1 MDRPATG
8 NSQIDAGHDR
18 LLALLEKLRYN
29 PPDVAA
35 VIRELGERL
44 DEHFREEEAL
54 MKSARYRGAK
64 AHVAEHQ
71 ALLALLT
78 EELAD
83 AVGKAVEYEGVL
95 QAVDRSRQV
104 FMDHILGLDN
114 SLALYLVRKAMRA
127 EGGPS
132 RKKPPRKAPK
142 AKPKRPS
149 KV

>member
-29 PPDVAA
+29 PPNVAA
-35 VIRELGERL
+35 VIQELGERL
-44 DEHFREEEAL
+44 GEHFQEEEAL
-54 MKSARYRGAK
+54 MKSAGYRGAK
-64 AHVAEHQ
+64 AHAAEHQ

-78 EELAD
+78 EELAVE
-83 AVGKAVEYEGVL
+83 VGKADDYEGVL

-104 FMDHILGLDN
+104 FMDHILGLDHT
-114 SLALYLVRKAMRA
+114 LALYLVRKAMRA
-127 EGGPS
+127 DGGPS

-142 AKPKRPS
+142 ARPKRPS

>member
-1 MDRPATG
+1 MDLPASG

-35 VIRELGERL
+35 VIQELGERL

-54 MKSARYRGAK
+54 MKSARYRGAN
-64 AHVAEHQ
+64 AHAAEHQ

-78 EELAD
+78 EELPD
-83 AVGKAVEYEGVL
+83 AVGKAAENERVL

-104 FMDHILGLDN
+104 FMDHILGLDH

-127 EGGPS
+127 EGSPS
-132 RKKPPRKAPK
+132 RKKPPRKAPT
-142 AKPKRPS
+142 ARPKRPG